1 MSSLEIRNKIIK
13 QLSHIEDID
22 FLKAI
27 NKILESKASDDI
39 YKLNKRQID
48 RIEASRL
55 QVKEGTTISH
65 DDLQKE
71 IQEWLDSK

>member
-1 MSSLEIRNKIIK
+1 MSSLEIRNKIIE
-13 QLSHIEDID
+13 QLSHIDDID

-39 YKLNKRQID
+39 YKLNKHQIE

-55 QVKEGTTISH
+55 QVKKGATISN

-71 IQEWLDSK
+71 IREWLDSK